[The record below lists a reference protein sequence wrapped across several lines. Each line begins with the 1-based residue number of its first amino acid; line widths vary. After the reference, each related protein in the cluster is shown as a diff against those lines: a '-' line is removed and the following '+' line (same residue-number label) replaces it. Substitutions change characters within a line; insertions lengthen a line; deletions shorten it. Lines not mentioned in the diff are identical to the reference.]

1 METKINEIAPDLY
14 RISTFVP
21 DYHIEFN
28 QFLIKDEQPF
38 LMHTGFRK
46 MFDITRDAVAKII
59 DPASLR
65 WIGFSHFEPDEC
77 GALNEW
83 LRVAPDAQAVCSVV
97 GAIVMLNDYA
107 DRPAR
112 PLNDNEVLELGKRRL
127 RFLATPH
134 VPHSWD
140 AGLFFE
146 ETDQTLLCSDL
157 FFHPQGDEPLTES
170 DIVGRARDSILAGMD
185 SPLAND
191 MPYTPYTDR
200 TLQRLADLAPRTL
213 ALMHGSSFRGDGR
226 KAMEELTTVIRETH
240 GRSERSTKGSGDY
253 Q

>member
-1 METKINEIAPDLY
+1 MNTDITEVAADVY

-28 QFLIKDEQPF
+28 QFLINDEQPF
-38 LMHTGFRK
+38 LMHTGLRK
-46 MFDITRDAVAKII
+46 MFNITREAVAKII
-59 DPASLR
+59 DPANLR
-65 WIGFSHFEPDEC
+65 WIGYSHFEPDEC

-83 LRVAPDAQAVCSVV
+83 LHLAPDAQAVCSVV
-97 GAIVMLNDYA
+97 GGIVMLNDYA

-112 PLNDNEVLELGKRRL
+112 PLNDNEVLQLGKRRL

-134 VPHSWD
+134 VPHGWD

-146 ETDQTLLCSDL
+146 ETDRTLLCSDL
-157 FFHPQGDEPLTES
+157 FFHPRSDEPLIEG
-170 DIVGRARDSILAGMD
+170 DIVGRARESILAGMD
-185 SPLAND
+185 SPLAKD

-200 TLQRLADLAPRTL
+200 TMERLAELAPRTL

-226 KAMEELTTVIRETH
+226 TAIEDLAVVIRDTH
-240 GRSERSTKGSGDY
+240 GRIEELAQSAAE
-253 Q
+253 